1 MELNTIYINSTMN
14 EVHDLCNDL
23 YEAMMDNESVDHIIK
38 TLKRAL
44 SDIQKSYDGESQN
57 QSH

>member
-1 MELNTIYINSTMN
+1 MELNTTYINSTMN

-23 YEAMMDNESVDHIIK
+23 YEAMMDSESVDHIIK

>member
-1 MELNTIYINSTMN
+1 MEINTAYINSTMN

-23 YEAMMDNESVDHIIK
+23 YEAMMDSESVDHIIK

>member
-1 MELNTIYINSTMN
+1 MELNTTYVNSTMD
-14 EVHDLCNDL
+14 EVHDLSNDL
-23 YEAMMDNESVDHIIK
+23 YEAMMDNEPVDKIIK
-38 TLKRAL
+38 TLKRVL